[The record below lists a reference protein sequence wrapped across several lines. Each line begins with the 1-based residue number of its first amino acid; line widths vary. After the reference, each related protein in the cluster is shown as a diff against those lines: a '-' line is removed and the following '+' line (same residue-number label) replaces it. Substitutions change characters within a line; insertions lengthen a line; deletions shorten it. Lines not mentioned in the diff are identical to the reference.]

1 MAVRDYY
8 DVLGVKKD
16 AGQGEIKKA
25 YYAVWL
31 ATIGSG
37 TYIVIFGLSKT
48 ELEGCLWVVIL
59 LGRCS
64 RPKTHTLCTKCG
76 RVSSCLEIK
85 SFCCKHFTMVRAEIS
100 GGPSLFA
107 ANILHSNAWW

>member
-1 MAVRDYY
+1 MVVRDYY
-8 DVLGVKKD
+8 DVLVVKKD

-76 RVSSCLEIK
+76 RVCQDSYIVKME
-85 SFCCKHFTMVRAEIS
+85 AWEE
-100 GGPSLFA
+100 LFP
-107 ANILHSNAWW
+107 L